1 MEEFGALLAA
11 MVALFTLNY
20 LALGAIWR
28 QLNKVT
34 ASLRVVCREHAANHG
49 GKEIE
54 L

>member
-1 MEEFGALLAA
+1 MDDFSALLAA

-28 QLNKVT
+28 QLNKAT
-34 ASLRVVCREHAANHG
+34 AALKVVCREHAANHG